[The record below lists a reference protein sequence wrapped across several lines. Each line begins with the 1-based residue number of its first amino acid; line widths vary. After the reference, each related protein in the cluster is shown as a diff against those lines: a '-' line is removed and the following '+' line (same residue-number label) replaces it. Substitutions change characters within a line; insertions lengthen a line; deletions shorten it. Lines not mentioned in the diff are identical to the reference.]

1 VVSSLQ
7 VFWLTYYI
15 ISRSFW
21 TGCLEQELQMV
32 QLSATR
38 CSCIVILW
46 VSLVSFAAIT
56 LCVTSQWVFV
66 VYFVIDSVQK
76 LLDTPSYSHLLHVLH
91 VLSVQSSWFNH
102 PNNIWQNVHV
112 MQLLILQWSPTSHH
126 FLLLRSKKSTDNL
139 QHRVWKT
146 WWKYL
151 RMRLSRLGY
160 LHCQVDIPLV

>member
-1 VVSSLQ
+1 
-7 VFWLTYYI
+7 
-15 ISRSFW
+15 
-21 TGCLEQELQMV
+21 MV

-38 CSCIVILW
+38 WSCIAILW
-46 VSLVSFAAIT
+46 VSLVT
-56 LCVTSQWVFV
+56 LCVASQWVFV

-126 FLLLRSKKSTDNL
+126 FLLLRSGHTTSTLFSYTLNL
-139 QHRVWKT
+139 GSFLSMRDKVPYPYKT
-146 WWKYL
+146 TGK
-151 RMRLSRLGY
+151 
-160 LHCQVDIPLV
+160 I